1 VPDAPDDMARAVDYL
16 QTFLLSDDL
25 DDRKRVEALG
35 LLGVFLRM
43 LGDLSSA
50 EEVLVTAVD
59 ISSQAGFDAAT
70 VANRIRLANVYQWKH
85 QFELADA
92 IFEAVIQQCER
103 DPIVRKYL
111 NFALQHYGKSLFDQ
125 RRYREAMDMFE
136 RALELR
142 QAGGDAKLIESTTI
156 ALLTTRSRLSG

>member
-1 VPDAPDDMARAVDYL
+1 VPNAPDDMVRAVDYV
-16 QTFLLSDDL
+16 QTYLSRDDL
-25 DDRKRVEALG
+25 EDRQRVEALG

-43 LGDLSSA
+43 LGDLSAAA
-50 EEVLVTAVD
+50 EALVSAVD
-59 ISSQAGFDAAT
+59 ISSQAGLDAAT

-85 QFELADA
+85 QFELADT
-92 IFEAVIQQCER
+92 IYEAVIQQCER
-103 DPIVRKYL
+103 GPAVQQYL
-111 NFALQHYGKSLFDQ
+111 DFAMQHYGKNLFDQ

-142 QAGGDAKLIESTTI
+142 QAGGDTELIESTTI